1 MQATPLK
8 VLALPKYPL
17 DGASSRYCVHQ
28 FIPWLERSGLHCS
41 VMPFMDDELYR
52 LSQGGGNHWQKLWRA
67 LSATLRRLRL
77 PFIAHRYDV
86 IFIQRELIPA
96 LPPVLEW
103 LLAKLG
109 TPLVFIYDDAL
120 FIRKDN
126 IHNPLLRLLKR
137 PHYILSVFRQVDC
150 VIGTNRYLRDY
161 AARYARRA
169 EYLALPEDLD
179 LVRPKSYAQRSH
191 GPAVIGWFGSP
202 STEKYLHL
210 LDEVFTELA
219 SCCDFELHIVGGGS
233 FQHEHCKVVHKTWS
247 LSGETA
253 DLHSFD
259 IGIMPLPPEEW
270 SQGKS
275 GGKARTYMA
284 AALPAVC
291 TDIGHNRD
299 LIDHRQ
305 TGFLVTEPEDWITT
319 LQQLIADPGLRQRV
333 GEQARQHLEHHLSL
347 PGQARQLQGI
357 LESVCQQS

>member
-8 VLALPKYPL
+8 VLALPKYPM

-28 FIPWLERSGLHCS
+28 FIPWLERAGMQCS
-41 VMPFMDDELYR
+41 VMPFMNTELYQ
-52 LSQGGGNHWQKLWRA
+52 LSQRSGNPWQKLGRA
-67 LSATLRRLRL
+67 VGAILRRLRL

-96 LPPVLEW
+96 VPPVLEW
-103 LLAKLG
+103 VLAKLG

-126 IHNPLLRLLKR
+126 IHNPLLRLFKR
-137 PHYILSVFRQVDC
+137 PHYILSVFRMVDC
-150 VIGTNRYLRDY
+150 VIGSNRYLRDY
-161 AARYARRA
+161 AADYARRA

-179 LVRPKSYAQRSH
+179 LIRPKSYSLKANA
-191 GPAVIGWFGSP
+191 PVVIGWFGSP

-210 LDEVFTELA
+210 LDDVFLA
-219 SCCDFELHIVGGGS
+219 LARCCEFEIHVVGGGRYE
-233 FQHEHCKVVHKTWS
+233 HEHCKVVHKPWALNS
-247 LSGETA
+247 ENA

-259 IGIMPLPPEEW
+259 IGIMPLPAEQW

-291 TDIGHNRD
+291 ADIGHNRD
-299 LIDHRQ
+299 LIEHGK
-305 TGFLVTEPEDWITT
+305 TGFLVSATDDWVAT
-319 LQQLIADPGLRQRV
+319 LQNLIADPSLRQGI
-333 GEQARQHLEHHLSL
+333 GEQARQQLENNLSL
-347 PGQARQLQGI
+347 PGQAQKLQHI
-357 LESVCQQS
+357 LESVCEQS